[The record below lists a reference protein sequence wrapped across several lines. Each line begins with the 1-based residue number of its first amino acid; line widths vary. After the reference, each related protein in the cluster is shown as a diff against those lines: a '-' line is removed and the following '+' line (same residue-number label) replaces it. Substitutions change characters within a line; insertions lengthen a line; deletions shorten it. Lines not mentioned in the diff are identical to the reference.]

1 MTKPLRD
8 LMPITAAWID
18 QLREAFGADAAEVVV
33 AQIRA
38 AVRDGLPT
46 FHATEAGHS
55 VGVPLPPWRGTEIRA
70 ADMVLIGRPPEK
82 DAHGHR

>member
-1 MTKPLRD
+1 MSKPLRD
-8 LMPITAAWID
+8 AMPVTAAWID
-18 QLREAFGADAAEVVV
+18 QLRDAFGAADID

-55 VGVPLPPWRGTEIRA
+55 VGVPLPPWRGTEISA
-70 ADMVLIGRPPEK
+70 ADMVLIVRPPEK
-82 DAHGHR
+82 DAHGRR